1 MPIALCTTLAKTKGD
16 PIIAIVVVVGII
28 VLAAVIGIAANVAA
42 KKRRAR
48 IASLLAD
55 RGYTVAPQPKDP
67 AHAGAFAA
75 AGPFQDLRTGPKGV
89 QWSAHHAGTGVTIL
103 EHSYVVSTGKS
114 AHRVVHT
121 IAAVPCPGGW
131 PVLSIQVGGLLG
143 KLADIFGARDV
154 KVEDPA
160 FNKRFRIKGDSD
172 DFSLLV
178 LTPQVQQWFMALPQ
192 GYGVRIGAG
201 AMSVFQRRAMKP
213 EELAALGELP
223 LALATLIP
231 PEVAS
236 FGA

>member
-1 MPIALCTTLAKTKGD
+1 M
-16 PIIAIVVVVGII
+16 
-28 VLAAVIGIAANVAA
+28 
-42 KKRRAR
+42 
-48 IASLLAD
+48 S
-55 RGYTVAPQPKDP
+55 
-67 AHAGAFAA
+67 
-75 AGPFQDLRTGPKGV
+75 
-89 QWSAHHAGTGVTIL
+89 
-103 EHSYVVSTGKS
+103 
-114 AHRVVHT
+114 
-121 IAAVPCPGGW
+121 
-131 PVLSIQVGGLLG
+131 

-172 DFSLLV
+172 DLSLLV